1 MTQAETSS
9 SENQLIADKLREAAE
24 LLGAQGANPFRVNAY
39 RKAADT
45 ISHLSRSVREIFKIE
60 GIEGLDALPNI
71 GRGIASAVAEILIT
85 ERWAQLERLRGTTD
99 PATLFQSVPGMGP
112 GLAKRIHD
120 TLHIET
126 LEELES
132 AAHDGRLE
140 SVPGVGLRRA
150 AAWRAILDKM
160 LGRVRARPARLMSEN
175 VQEPSVEL
183 LLDVDHEYRE
193 KGASGNLPKIVPKR
207 FNPKNEAWLPVLHT
221 KREKWH
227 FTVLYSNTALAHKL
241 GRLRDWV
248 VLYFYDSDHVER
260 QRTVVTETRGS
271 LVGRRVVRGR
281 EQECENFYARPAS
294 GHHGHQVHQP
304 TLKNIP
310 APKP

>member
-1 MTQAETSS
+1 MIQAETSW
-9 SENQLIADKLREAAE
+9 SENQLIADKLREAAD
-24 LLGAQGANPFRVNAY
+24 LLNTQGANPFRVNAY

-45 ISHLSRSVREIFKIE
+45 ISHLPRSVREIFISE

-85 ERWAQLERLRGTTD
+85 ERWAQLERLRGTTE
-99 PATLFQSVPGMGP
+99 PTALFQSVPGMGP
-112 GLAKRIHD
+112 ELAKRIHD
-120 TLHIET
+120 TLHIDT

-140 SVPGVGLRRA
+140 TVPGVGSRRA

-160 LGRVRARPARLMSEN
+160 LGRFRSRGPRTGGGKA
-175 VQEPSVEL
+175 QEPAINL
-183 LLDVDHEYRE
+183 LLEVDREYRE
-193 KGASGNLPKIVPKR
+193 KGASGRLPKISPKR
-207 FNPKNEAWLPVLHT
+207 FNPKNEAWLSVLHT
-221 KREKWH
+221 KRDGWH

-248 VLYFYDSDHVER
+248 VLYFYDNDHVER

-271 LVGRRVVRGR
+271 LVGKRVIRGR
-281 EQECENFYARPAS
+281 EQECQDFYARRTS
-294 GHHGHQVHQP
+294 
-304 TLKNIP
+304 
-310 APKP
+310 

>member
-1 MTQAETSS
+1 MIQAETSW
-9 SENQLIADKLREAAE
+9 SENQLIADRLREAAD
-24 LLGAQGANPFRVNAY
+24 LLNTQGANPFRVNAY

-45 ISHLSRSVREIFKIE
+45 ISYLPRSVREIFISE

-85 ERWAQLERLRGTTD
+85 ERWAQLERLRGTTE
-99 PATLFQSVPGMGP
+99 PTALFQSVPGMGP
-112 GLAKRIHD
+112 ELAKRIHD
-120 TLHIET
+120 TLHIDT

-140 SVPGVGLRRA
+140 TVPGVGSRRA

-160 LGRVRARPARLMSEN
+160 LGRFRARAPRTADEKA
-175 VQEPSVEL
+175 QEPAVKL
-183 LLDVDHEYRE
+183 LLEVDREYRE
-193 KGASGNLPKIVPKR
+193 KAASGRLPKITPKR

-221 KREKWH
+221 MRDGWH

-260 QRTVVTETRGS
+260 QRTIVTETRGI
-271 LVGRRVVRGR
+271 LIGKRVIRGR
-281 EQECENFYARPAS
+281 ERECQDSYARRTS
-294 GHHGHQVHQP
+294 
-304 TLKNIP
+304 
-310 APKP
+310 